1 MFYAVLKAEQAKFS
15 MHLCEVSPT
24 RMSVWPGQKSAV
36 HLKEKIWNTEPS
48 KTTWIYYRIHHAH

>member
-36 HLKEKIWNTEPS
+36 HLKEKIWNTETS
-48 KTTWIYYRIHHAH
+48 KTNWI